1 MKIYK
6 TKIKWNFS
14 LITQLIKVYSL
25 SIMVCEWQMVSS
37 ACIFFIMMLVNPTQL
52 LGYGISSCLVAS
64 EYIVVCVLGMGLKAA
79 LQNIGTAIY
88 GSNWHYL
95 EAKDKKT
102 VLKIIMIS
110 QKPITLKVGPFA
122 EANLERLTGVRL
134 NWILIV

>member
-1 MKIYK
+1 
-6 TKIKWNFS
+6 
-14 LITQLIKVYSL
+14 
-25 SIMVCEWQMVSS
+25 
-37 ACIFFIMMLVNPTQL
+37 MMLVNPTQL

-134 NWILIV
+134 N